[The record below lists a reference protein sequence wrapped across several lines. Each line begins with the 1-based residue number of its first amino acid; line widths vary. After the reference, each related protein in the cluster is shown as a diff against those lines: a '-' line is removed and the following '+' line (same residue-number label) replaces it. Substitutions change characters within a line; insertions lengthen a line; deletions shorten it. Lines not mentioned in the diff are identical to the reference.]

1 MGIGR
6 FIMGTTLA
14 AGVGLAAY
22 LVATQQDPRT
32 WGQHVKHQVR
42 ETSDQITAIRQST
55 DRVSASTQQL
65 TAAITV
71 VEPVLAD
78 IQGAVDKFTFKIAP
92 RVANIEEIVA
102 KWDRN

>member
-65 TAAITV
+65 TAAITA

-102 KWDRN
+102 KWDQN